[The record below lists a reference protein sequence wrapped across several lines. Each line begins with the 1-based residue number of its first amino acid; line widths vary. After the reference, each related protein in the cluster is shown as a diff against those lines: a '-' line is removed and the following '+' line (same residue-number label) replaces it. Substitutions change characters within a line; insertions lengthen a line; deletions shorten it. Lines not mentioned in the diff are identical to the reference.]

1 MLRARGMFDRLAAFF
16 ESVMGAAQWIL
27 STLEGVGFAVICGR
41 WLCGSGQYVNS
52 GNQCF
57 FPAL

>member
-1 MLRARGMFDRLAAFF
+1 MFDRLAAFF
-16 ESVMGAAQWIL
+16 ESVMGSAQWIL

-41 WLCGSGQYVNS
+41 WLCGSGHYVNS